1 MPLHPLDLTEIRHA
15 LATEKRDLVSANSPD
30 NFLGLGG
37 FAPTAANVSVNEQT
51 ALQSAAVFGCVRI
64 ISGLIASQKL
74 HVYELLDGGGRQI
87 ATDHPLEYL
96 LSTRPSDELDAYM
109 LKETALIHLLTR
121 GNAFFVKLRN
131 KLGKVTQID
140 LLSPFATTV
149 YRNSADGSLV
159 YQFVGQ
165 DSRTYSFQQAD
176 IIHVRNLSW
185 DGIIGMSPIQMYAR
199 EAIGLDLCL
208 RNYGARYL
216 ANGASASSV
225 MFIKSKLSPADRK
238 QIENDI
244 IASHTGQNAHRAL
257 VVGADGDWRNM
268 SISPEE
274 AQFLQTRGFQ
284 RNEICAGIY
293 GVPPHLLGDNEQ
305 TKAGVSE
312 QNSALLQNTLS
323 SWIARIEAA
332 FNVSL
337 LSNNPRF
344 TFEDARRYKIAFDT
358 STLDRYTLLET
369 LKTVST
375 GRQWSLLSINEGRH
389 LLNMNPRPEK
399 WADDLLRPVN
409 MVHEGEEPTPN
420 PAPQAG
426 NGPDNNSGGEN
437 PAPTEPDATARFA
450 RSLYQRVF
458 QDAFNRVLSR
468 DKRDEKAVSRAF
480 TAPIAAIADYFCML
494 QTDNFRSGD
503 PLPAP
508 VDTFVQQ
515 YLAAMTKRAG
525 NWTEND
531 FENELSRAVDALKQ
545 VTSKQE

>member
-1 MPLHPLDLTEIRHA
+1 
-15 LATEKRDLVSANSPD
+15 
-30 NFLGLGG
+30 
-37 FAPTAANVSVNEQT
+37 VSVNEQT
-51 ALQSAAVFGCVRI
+51 ALQSAAVFGCIRI

-74 HVYELLDGGGRQI
+74 HVYELLPGGGRQI

-109 LKETALIHLLTR
+109 LKETALVHLLTR

-131 KLGKVTQID
+131 KSGKVTQID

-149 YRNSADGSLV
+149 YRDSKDGSLI
-159 YQFVGQ
+159 YQFVSQ
-165 DSRTYSFQQAD
+165 DGKSYSFQQAD

-185 DGIIGMSPIQMYAR
+185 DGIVGMSPIQMYAR
-199 EAIGLDLCL
+199 EAIGLDLGL
-208 RNYGARYL
+208 RNYGARYI
-216 ANGASASSV
+216 ANGTTASGILA
-225 MFIKSKLSPADRK
+225 FKQKISPDDRK
-238 QIENDI
+238 QIEKDI
-244 IASHTGQNAHRAL
+244 VSAHSGQNVHRAL
-257 VVGADGDWRNM
+257 VVGADASWQNL

-274 AQFLQTRGFQ
+274 AQFLQSRGFQ

-323 SWIARIEAA
+323 SWIARIESA

-344 TFEDARRYKIAFDT
+344 SFEDARRYKIAFDT
-358 STLDRYTLLET
+358 SALDRYTLLET

-409 MVHEGEEPTPN
+409 MVHEGDE
-420 PAPQAG
+420 PAPQPATQAG

-437 PAPTEPDATARFA
+437 PAPAEPDATVRFV
-450 RSLYQRVF
+450 RTLYQRVF
-458 QDAFNRVLSR
+458 QDAFNRTLSR
-468 DKRDEKAVSRAF
+468 DKRDEKTVTRAF
-480 TAPIAAIADYFCML
+480 AAPIAAIADYFCML
-494 QTDNFRSGD
+494 QTDSFRSGD
-503 PLPAP
+503 SLPAP

-515 YLAAMTKRAG
+515 YLAAMTKRAA

-531 FENELSRAVDALKQ
+531 
-545 VTSKQE
+545 